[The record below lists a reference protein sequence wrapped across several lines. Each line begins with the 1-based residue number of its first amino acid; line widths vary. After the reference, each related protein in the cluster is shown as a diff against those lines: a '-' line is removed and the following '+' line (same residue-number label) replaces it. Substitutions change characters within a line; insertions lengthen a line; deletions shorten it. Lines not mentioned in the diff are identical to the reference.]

1 MVPWT
6 YNYFCVIKRFFDMY
20 VCVCIRVN
28 CNLIRSNQQWSSLL
42 ISVAL
47 AGTRR
52 RQRVCPAV
60 VVVCLPPA
68 DGPRQRRRSAGRRA
82 RRPRASISPRGVGV
96 GLESPSRR
104 LDQEAAESDGARQA
118 GSRLGDDDVD
128 GDGDDG
134 RSFVAGCAGMPVR
147 ACVQWSVRSAAESWA
162 SQIEPSWIQRVLY
175 NDDDAAAAACTRMY
189 TYAVVVAWPIHLV
202 YTRTLERE

>member
-1 MVPWT
+1 
-6 YNYFCVIKRFFDMY
+6 MY

-104 LDQEAAESDGARQA
+104 IDQEAAESDGARQA
-118 GSRLGDDDVD
+118 GSRLGDDVD
-128 GDGDDG
+128 GDYGEKL
-134 RSFVAGCAGMPVR
+134 RRRLRCAGRR
-147 ACVQWSVRSAAESWA
+147 AWSVRSAESELDRA
-162 SQIEPSWIQRVLY
+162 RLNSTCATTTAMLPPLRRCV
-175 NDDDAAAAACTRMY
+175 Y
-189 TYAVVVAWPIHLV
+189 TYVQ
-202 YTRTLERE
+202 TRSYI

>member
-1 MVPWT
+1 
-6 YNYFCVIKRFFDMY
+6 MY

-104 LDQEAAESDGARQA
+104 IDQEAAESDGARQA
-118 GSRLGDDDVD
+118 GRQAAGSATATATAMTGEA
-128 GDGDDG
+128 
-134 RSFVAGCAGMPVR
+134 SSQVAPACLCVR
-147 ACVQWSVRSAAESWA
+147 ACNGQSDRQQRAELARS
-162 SQIEPSWIQRVLY
+162 SQVEFNGCYTTTTTLPPLRVHVCIQTGRSSL
-175 NDDDAAAAACTRMY
+175 THTFSIHTY
-189 TYAVVVAWPIHLV
+189 T
-202 YTRTLERE
+202 

>member
-28 CNLIRSNQQWSSLL
+28 CNLIRSNQQWSSPL

-104 LDQEAAESDGARQA
+104 IDQEAADSDGARRAGRQQA
-118 GSRLGDDDVD
+118 RRRRRRRRRRWREKLRRRLRRHACACVRAMVSQIGSREL
-128 GDGDDG
+128 
-134 RSFVAGCAGMPVR
+134 S
-147 ACVQWSVRSAAESWA
+147 
-162 SQIEPSWIQRVLY
+162 
-175 NDDDAAAAACTRMY
+175 
-189 TYAVVVAWPIHLV
+189 
-202 YTRTLERE
+202 